1 MKTVENIT
9 TIAVCTIFVTLAT
22 ACVAG
27 TIDGIRN
34 GFSRNS
40 ASNDDSSK

>member
-22 ACVAG
+22 ACVMG
-27 TIDGIRN
+27 TVDGIRN
-34 GFSRNS
+34 GFSRSSNNS
-40 ASNDDSSK
+40 DSDSK